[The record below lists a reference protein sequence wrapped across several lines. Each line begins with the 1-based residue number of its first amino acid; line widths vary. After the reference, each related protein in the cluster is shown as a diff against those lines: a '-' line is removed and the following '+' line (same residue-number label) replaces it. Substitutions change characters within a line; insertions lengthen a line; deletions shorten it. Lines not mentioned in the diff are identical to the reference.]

1 MPTLNDKK
9 KKFKFPSSTLM
20 LFSIIVIIAILTY
33 IVPAGQYAYVDQG
46 GTQVV
51 DGSSFQY
58 VEQNPVNPFRVF
70 VAIQEGFL
78 NGAQIIFLILF
89 GYFWVYSVMQTGAFT
104 AMINRLLGS
113 KARDSKTVYPDCN
126 AGILTG
132 RIYIW
137 RVRNCLRFNSNLC
150 RLGNCFRL

>member
-1 MPTLNDKK
+1 
-9 KKFKFPSSTLM
+9 M

-113 KARDSKTVYPDCN
+113 KARDSK
-126 AGILTG
+126 
-132 RIYIW
+132 
-137 RVRNCLRFNSNLC
+137 LRC
-150 RLGNCFRL
+150 V

>member
-78 NGAQIIFLILF
+78 NGA
-89 GYFWVYSVMQTGAFT
+89 
-104 AMINRLLGS
+104 
-113 KARDSKTVYPDCN
+113 
-126 AGILTG
+126 
-132 RIYIW
+132 
-137 RVRNCLRFNSNLC
+137 
-150 RLGNCFRL
+150 